1 MSHRSWGQRSSR
13 PRAISLGSDRQ
24 IGGSTLSV
32 ITRTAAIAALL
43 LASACSG
50 QPEVLEP
57 DPRATAAPSSSSSPP
72 PISGQASEATPE
84 GAVAF
89 ANSWVA
95 SLNYAMETGDTTQL
109 SDMSSDGCGGCDSY
123 IGKVDGIYGAGGRLT
138 GGGWS
143 ASDFEVEVKQSRAI
157 VYFKA
162 SWDEG
167 KFTEERGAAERV
179 SPSGS
184 DQLFLELGFADTKW
198 EALALERTAD

>member
-1 MSHRSWGQRSSR
+1 MS
-13 PRAISLGSDRQ
+13 A
-24 IGGSTLSV
+24 

-50 QPEVLEP
+50 QPEILEP
-57 DPRATAAPSSSSSPP
+57 DPSTTAAPSSSSSPP
-72 PISGQASEATPE
+72 PLSKQASEATPE

-89 ANSWVA
+89 ANGWIA
-95 SLNYAMETGDTTQL
+95 SLNHAMETGDTSQL

-123 IGKVDGIYGAGGRLT
+123 IGKVDEIYGAGGRLT
-138 GGGWS
+138 GGEWS
-143 ASDFEVEVKQSRAI
+143 ASDFEVEFKQSRAI
-157 VYFKA
+157 VYFRA

-167 KFTEERGAAERV
+167 KFTEKRGDAEQV

-184 DQLFLELGFADTKW
+184 DQLFLELGFANTTW